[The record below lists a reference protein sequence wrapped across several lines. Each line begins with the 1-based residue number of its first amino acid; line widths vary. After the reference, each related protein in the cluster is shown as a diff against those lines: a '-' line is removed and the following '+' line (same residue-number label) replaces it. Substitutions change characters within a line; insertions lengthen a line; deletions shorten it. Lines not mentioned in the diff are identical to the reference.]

1 MSVPL
6 GKRTESK
13 LEFLHLMGKIQKNIT
28 LLLIRDLGIKPVQRK
43 LKTFVRSAK
52 MSQEDSNAFMELCSK
67 YHIDVEA
74 EWPLWLIDHYRNKI
88 LRIVDSM
95 EEHIVTAN
103 TIYPTAL
110 EYEYWHNIRRKY
122 QKLAQ
127 ADCYKLLR
135 AMQDMCFILP
145 IDKEKL
151 MPYVELIS
159 KEMDAIKAWQKRTN
173 NQYRQHLKNNN

>member
-74 EWPLWLIDHYRNKI
+74 EWPLL
-88 LRIVDSM
+88 
-95 EEHIVTAN
+95 
-103 TIYPTAL
+103 PQAL
-110 EYEYWHNIRRKY
+110 
-122 QKLAQ
+122 
-127 ADCYKLLR
+127 
-135 AMQDMCFILP
+135 AMVCRDEVQ
-145 IDKEKL
+145 
-151 MPYVELIS
+151 
-159 KEMDAIKAWQKRTN
+159 
-173 NQYRQHLKNNN
+173 